1 VGSLYI
7 WLATGPVRR
16 GEVWAFVTLLV
27 SGLVGFASFLSY
39 LGHGY
44 LDVWHGRATLGIL
57 AVFVTGMVRSN
68 PLRHGGTASG
78 RIAAVSAAL
87 VARARVGRA
96 LLLATALG
104 MILAGATITV
114 LGSTTVFVPQDLEFM
129 GLDVADLRSINPRL
143 VPLIAHDRA
152 GFGGGLVSTGIA
164 MFGIV
169 YFGVREGERR
179 LWWVLLFAGGVGFT
193 AAIGIHPI
201 VGYLSLSHLLPAI
214 VGAMLFLSGMALLSR
229 PMRATHPR

>member
-1 VGSLYI
+1 M
-7 WLATGPVRR
+7 
-16 GEVWAFVTLLV
+16 WAFVTLLV

-39 LGHGY
+39 LGNGY

-57 AVFVTGMVRSN
+57 AVFVMGMVRSN
-68 PLRHGGTASG
+68 PLCHGGASSG
-78 RIAAVSAAL
+78 RVATVSAAL
-87 VARARVGRA
+87 VGRARVGRA

-104 MILAGATITV
+104 MILGGATITV

-129 GLDVADLRSINPRL
+129 GLNVADLRSINPRL

-169 YFGVREGERR
+169 YFGVREGEKR

-193 AAIGIHPI
+193 AAIGIHPV
-201 VGYLSLSHLLPAI
+201 VGYVSFSHLLPAM
-214 VGAMLFLSGMALLSR
+214 VGAMLFASGMALTSR
-229 PMRATHPR
+229 PMRGGSSP